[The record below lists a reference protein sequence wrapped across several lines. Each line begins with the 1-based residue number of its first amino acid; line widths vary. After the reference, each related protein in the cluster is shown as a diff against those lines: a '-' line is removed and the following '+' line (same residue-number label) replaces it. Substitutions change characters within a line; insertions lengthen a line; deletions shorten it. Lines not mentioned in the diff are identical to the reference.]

1 MFLELEDVSGP
12 FGNICCGGIASVE
25 EADADCQTLCM
36 ATLCEAA
43 RVQHVAWA
51 VDVSNDGMGG
61 SCLDDHDDCGFDL
74 ELCMSG
80 DVHEQ
85 IALPGALFS
94 YFLEADC
101 EAAHDQAIS
110 PYGTHGDYWDWV
122 QFPNEPE
129 DDAAPLC
136 VPIPEPEPGPPER
149 APENEVEEEPGT
161 SVTLWWS
168 VGGGPINREQ
178 SLDAR
183 VDFAYAVDP
192 CASGDCIGLSRL
204 HVTVPDGTHQGLTLA
219 NLHLDVEQVAKET
232 PLSGSGAFSFGSASL
247 RATLS
252 LSVDGVP
259 LVITGYND
267 GRVDGV
273 VLPRAD
279 TMILS
284 NLVFGF
290 DDGLVEGA
298 LELNINGSYV
308 RHAPDALIKV
318 VDSPTACA
326 MPVAF
331 EAASIDLDG
340 EPLTHMWWVPPW
352 FLGTGN
358 LLDAILPPGSYRVY
372 LTSFDSTGRF
382 DSTALEHVRS
392 CQ

>member
-1 MFLELEDVSGP
+1 
-12 FGNICCGGIASVE
+12 
-25 EADADCQTLCM
+25 
-36 ATLCEAA
+36 
-43 RVQHVAWA
+43 
-51 VDVSNDGMGG
+51 
-61 SCLDDHDDCGFDL
+61 
-74 ELCMSG
+74 
-80 DVHEQ
+80 
-85 IALPGALFS
+85 
-94 YFLEADC
+94 
-101 EAAHDQAIS
+101 
-110 PYGTHGDYWDWV
+110 
-122 QFPNEPE
+122 
-129 DDAAPLC
+129 
-136 VPIPEPEPGPPER
+136 
-149 APENEVEEEPGT
+149 
-161 SVTLWWS
+161 
-168 VGGGPINREQ
+168 
-178 SLDAR
+178 
-183 VDFAYAVDP
+183 
-192 CASGDCIGLSRL
+192 
-204 HVTVPDGTHQGLTLA
+204 
-219 NLHLDVEQVAKET
+219 
-232 PLSGSGAFSFGSASL
+232 
-247 RATLS
+247 
-252 LSVDGVP
+252 VP